1 MRKSEVFLIFIYSGL
16 VVLMIATTLMSLFN
30 IDLLNYVDNWLF
42 ISRLVLILG
51 LFSLSL
57 AILVLVLLQ
66 IATLNTRYQ
75 LNRQLKRILNN
86 QPLRKQADD
95 EYSLVLQRLSNKMNE
110 VTQTLQQIEN
120 GELENRET
128 IVEEERKRVARD
140 LHDTVSQEL
149 FAASMVLS
157 GLSGQLATL
166 KTEQISQQLQTVS
179 GILDSAQKELRIL
192 LLHLRPLELEGKTL
206 VDGFQ
211 LILQE
216 VRDKSDIK
224 VVFNHDDINV
234 PKTIEAHIFRIAQE
248 FINNTLRHAQAKNLA
263 VYLFQNEHELQL
275 RMTDDG
281 IGYDPQE
288 IGEVSYGLKNIRERV
303 ADMAGTVR
311 VTTASRKGVAM
322 DIRVPLITRSENGQ
336 DNSDIS

>member
-1 MRKSEVFLIFIYSGL
+1 MRKSQVLLIFVYS
-16 VVLMIATTLMSLFN
+16 VVIVFMIATTVTSLFQ
-30 IDLLNYVDNWLF
+30 IDLLSYADNPFFL
-42 ISRLVLILG
+42 SRFGLIIG
-51 LFSLSL
+51 LFGLSLSMV
-57 AILVLVLLQ
+57 VLVLLQ

-95 EYSLVLQRLSNKMNE
+95 EYSLILQRLSNKMNE
-110 VTQTLQQIEN
+110 VTTSLQQIEN
-120 GELENRET
+120 GELESRET

-149 FAASMVLS
+149 FAASMILS
-157 GLSGQLATL
+157 GLSGQLPAL
-166 KTEQISQQLQTVS
+166 QKEQIGQQLQTVS

-192 LLHLRPLELEGKTL
+192 LLHLRPLELEGRTL
-206 VDGFQ
+206 VDGFH

-216 VRDKSDIK
+216 VKDKSDVK
-224 VVFNHDDINV
+224 VIFNHDDITI
-234 PKTIEAHIFRIAQE
+234 PKNMEAHIFRIAQE

-263 VYLFQNEHELQL
+263 VYLFQNDHELQL

-311 VTTASRKGVAM
+311 VTTAPRKGVAM
-322 DIRVPLITRSENGQ
+322 DIRIPIMRRR
-336 DNSDIS
+336 DNEHD

>member
-1 MRKSEVFLIFIYSGL
+1 MRKSEILLIFIYSTL
-16 VVLMIATTLMSLFN
+16 IVLMIATTLMSLFQ
-30 IDLLNYVDNWLF
+30 IDLLSYLDNYLF
-42 ISRLVLILG
+42 LSRLGLIIG

-57 AILVLVLLQ
+57 AIVFVVLLQ

-86 QPLRKQADD
+86 KPLRKQADD
-95 EYSLVLQRLSNKMNE
+95 EYNLVLQRLSNKMNE
-110 VTQTLQQIEN
+110 VTKSLQQIEN
-120 GELENRET
+120 GELESREA
-128 IVEEERKRVARD
+128 IVEEERRRVARD

-157 GLSGQLATL
+157 GLSGQLSNL
-166 KTEQISQQLQTVS
+166 QNDQIAQQLQTVS

-206 VDGFQ
+206 VDGFH

-216 VRDKSDIK
+216 VMDKSDVK
-224 VVFNHDDINV
+224 VVFNHDDIDI
-234 PKTIEAHIFRIAQE
+234 PKNIEAHIFRIAQE

-303 ADMAGTVR
+303 ADMAGTVK

-322 DIRVPLITRSENGQ
+322 DIRIPLMTRS
-336 DNSDIS
+336 DNEQN